1 MVGVVLIAAN
11 SFVMEKGFLR
21 RFCHN
26 LMEASDGK
34 AAAEKAFET
43 GSESGIEVDVDLDVA
58 KVDRIKD
65 QLEIRNAWLEN
76 SEKEKSGNAVWN
88 WISKL
93 WHRGTKTMTKQATEQ
108 AQEAADVIKAK
119 AAAVAKAKES
129 ENYED
134 EPFNVFGASMTDA
147 FMEDVEL
154 SLWPPEDEDEGV
166 LLEEERSK
174 MLMDLY
180 VTFAGCTLVV
190 LILDLWLPKK
200 VLAAFGFIND
210 RKI

>member
-1 MVGVVLIAAN
+1 MTVKTYTLIVTTKPHA
-11 SFVMEKGFLR
+11 R
-21 RFCHN
+21 YC
-26 LMEASDGK
+26 
-34 AAAEKAFET
+34 
-43 GSESGIEVDVDLDVA
+43 IENHLT
-58 KVDRIKD
+58 
-65 QLEIRNAWLEN
+65 LNAC
-76 SEKEKSGNAVWN
+76 
-88 WISKL
+88 
-93 WHRGTKTMTKQATEQ
+93 Q
-108 AQEAADVIKAK
+108 
-119 AAAVAKAKES
+119 
-129 ENYED
+129 
-134 EPFNVFGASMTDA
+134 
-147 FMEDVEL
+147 DVEL